1 MLTRLVGSCQ
11 DARTMRSPALRR
23 LTASGSLL
31 KRERTRHMTLSA
43 PSVVPLTFD
52 SLVNPTTTA
61 LVMWDMQKGLAGKAN
76 NIDAIRPAARRLL
89 DSADRAGV
97 LVIWSRHIL
106 PPQDLLGGPMQ
117 LFMMRK
123 QGVDHPAKLKPF
135 MNRGA
140 PETEFIDGFEPAPHH
155 VVLEKGVP
163 SLFVDTPLDSRLKV
177 RGIRTL
183 VFRSRSRMQRVPTPP
198 SRICAASIT
207 CANGPMS
214 PPHPRLPLPGRRR
227 LK

>member
-1 MLTRLVGSCQ
+1 
-11 DARTMRSPALRR
+11 
-23 LTASGSLL
+23 
-31 KRERTRHMTLSA
+31 MTLSA

-183 VFRSRSRMQRVPTPP
+183 VLAGVATEIGIEFTSRHASALGYFSVAVEDATGSYTTEPHLRSLDYLRKWANVATS
-198 SRICAASIT
+198 SEIASAWAA
-207 CANGPMS
+207 AA
-214 PPHPRLPLPGRRR
+214 
-227 LK
+227 